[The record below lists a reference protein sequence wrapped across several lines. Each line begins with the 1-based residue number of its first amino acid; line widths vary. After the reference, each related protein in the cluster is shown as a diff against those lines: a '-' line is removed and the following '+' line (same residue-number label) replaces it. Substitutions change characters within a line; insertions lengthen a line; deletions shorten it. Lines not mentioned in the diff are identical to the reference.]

1 MRRIA
6 PAGLALLLASVG
18 NVHAGCREDVQAML
32 KAGEEARNYRIATET
47 IMGGAAVQ
55 HSEQAFRDYSHF
67 RQHVKETGVHL
78 LVLGTEEYMS
88 SDGTSWKPW
97 QTREADWL
105 ETTLERNARL
115 RDTIRDTECGT
126 EEIDGVSY
134 RRLRH
139 VQETTE
145 PMESVSDVVTHVDP
159 ATGRPAYRHMKTRVG
174 GQEIEMKVR
183 YFWDEAVELP
193 QP

>member
-6 PAGLALLLASVG
+6 PAGLALLLASAG
-18 NVHAGCREDVQAML
+18 NAGAGCREDVQAML
-32 KAGEEARNYRIATET
+32 KAGEEATNYRITTET
-47 IMGGAAVQ
+47 IMGGQVVQ
-55 HSEQAFRDYSHF
+55 RSEQAFRDYSHF

-78 LVLGTEEYMS
+78 LVLGEREYMS
-88 SDGTSWKPW
+88 SDGASWKPW

-105 ETTLERNARL
+105 ATTRARNARL
-115 RDTIRDTECGT
+115 RETIRDVECGT

-145 PMESVSDVVTHVDP
+145 PMESVSDVVTHVDT
-159 ATGRPAYRHMKTRVG
+159 ATGRPAYRHMVTRVG
-174 GQEIEMKVR
+174 GQEIEMKAR
-183 YFWDEAVELP
+183 YAWDEEVVLP